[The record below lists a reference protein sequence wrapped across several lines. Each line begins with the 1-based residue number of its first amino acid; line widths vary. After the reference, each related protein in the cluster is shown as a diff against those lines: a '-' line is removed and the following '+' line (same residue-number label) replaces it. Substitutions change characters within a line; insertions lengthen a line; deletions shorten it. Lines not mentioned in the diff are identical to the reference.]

1 MSLILVQPP
10 LLSNLH
16 SKHFLSIWEFFAM
29 SSAAPSPSQLLEV
42 LYVPHLQRART
53 ADSHRESTSWLFQLY
68 NKDELFR
75 KIVKP
80 DKYYQHCY
88 FMQYTVCKAYD
99 ILSNTVSRRHQIC
112 PVLKYLK

>member
-1 MSLILVQPP
+1 
-10 LLSNLH
+10 
-16 SKHFLSIWEFFAM
+16 M
-29 SSAAPSPSQLLEV
+29 SSAAPSPSQQLEV
-42 LYVPHLQRART
+42 LNVPHLQRART
-53 ADSHRESTSWLFQLY
+53 ADSYRESTSWLFRLS
-68 NKDELFR
+68 NKDELFGKIMLPNKDELFK

-112 PVLKYLK
+112 LVLKYLK